1 MIFSRISNIKSCELN
16 HYVILFLDLPVHDP
30 IMYVLKLRC
39 YDRKDSLSFPLRSML
54 NTMNNAY
61 HKDVSIFYY
70 NKKDFIKGEVK
81 LQGKCRFR
89 GWKTNV
95 AVMCRFYFLL
105 IIAKMPRTQQ
115 PVKSVVVLC

>member
-1 MIFSRISNIKSCELN
+1 MVFFSRVGEKTYNFFPKFQEIMIFSRISNIKSCELN

-61 HKDVSIFYY
+61 HKDVSIFY
-70 NKKDFIKGEVK
+70 
-81 LQGKCRFR
+81 
-89 GWKTNV
+89 
-95 AVMCRFYFLL
+95 
-105 IIAKMPRTQQ
+105 
-115 PVKSVVVLC
+115 